1 MGMKKFIYGFF
12 GERAGRLIIVTWNW
26 LWGISEPSQQEQAVS
41 TAEASL
47 REMQNSVEK
56 LTQAVTVQVNNYQQ
70 AEERYSAKVREF
82 KDLETKAQTL
92 KAQGN
97 TEAARLTM
105 IQAIQLE
112 KILPQ
117 LKENV
122 ENAEKFVQAAKEQL
136 TRQKEKLETYKSELA
151 NMQAVQEVN
160 QALAQMAEV
169 NNNYNIDSAKSQ
181 FEAAKEAVNDRQAE
195 VQALYEMSKSPTEGL
210 EEQMDNMTLEDEV
223 SRRLEGFGNGESQQ
237 RKS

>member
-26 LWGISEPSQQEQAVS
+26 LWGIDQAPDDDRAVS

-47 REMQNSVEK
+47 REMQASVDK
-56 LTQAVTVQVNNYQQ
+56 LTQAVTVQVQNYKQ
-70 AEERYSAKVREF
+70 AEERYTQKVQEF
-82 KDLETKAQTL
+82 RDLEKNAQAL
-92 KAQGN
+92 KAEGN
-97 TEAARLTM
+97 LEQARLTM

-122 ENAEKFVQAAKEQL
+122 ENAEKFVKSAKEQL
-136 TRQKEKLETYKSELA
+136 TREKEKLETYKSELA
-151 NMQAVQEVN
+151 NMQAIQEVN

-169 NNNYNIDSAKSQ
+169 NNSYNIESAKSQ
-181 FEAAKEAVNDRQAE
+181 FEAAKEALSDRQAE
-195 VQALYEMSKSPTEGL
+195 VQALYEVSKTPAESMDEK
-210 EEQMDNMTLEDEV
+210 MDNMSLDDEV
-223 SRRLEGFGNGESQQ
+223 SRRLGLGGNNPKRTEF
-237 RKS
+237 

>member
-26 LWGISEPSQQEQAVS
+26 LWGISESSEQEQAVS

-47 REMQNSVEK
+47 REMQNSVEQ
-56 LTQAVTVQVNNYQQ
+56 LTQAVTVQVKNYQQ
-70 AEERYSAKVREF
+70 AEERYSAKVQEF

-92 KAQGN
+92 KAGGN
-97 TEAARLTM
+97 PESARLTM

-122 ENAEKFVQAAKEQL
+122 ENAEKFVTAAKEQL
-136 TRQKEKLETYKSELA
+136 TREKEKLETYKSELA
-151 NMQAVQEVN
+151 NMQAIQEVN
-160 QALAQMAEV
+160 QALAQMAAV

-181 FEAAKEAVNDRQAE
+181 FEAAKEAISDRQAE
-195 VQALYEMSKSPTEGL
+195 MQALCDVSKSPAESF
-210 EEQMDNMTLEDEV
+210 EDKMDNMTTEDEV
-223 SRRLEGFGNGESQQ
+223 TRRLEGLGNQDSPQKRQ
-237 RKS
+237 

>member
-12 GERAGRLIIVTWNW
+12 GERAGRLIIVSWNW
-26 LWGISEPSQQEQAVS
+26 LWGISESSEQEQAVS

-47 REMQNSVEK
+47 QEMQNSVEQ
-56 LTQAVTVQVNNYQQ
+56 LTQAVTVQVKNYRQ
-70 AEERYSAKVREF
+70 AEQRYSAKVQEV

-105 IQAIQLE
+105 IQAIQIE

-122 ENAEKFVQAAKEQL
+122 ENAEKFVTAAKEQL
-136 TRQKEKLETYKSELA
+136 TREKEKLETYKSELA
-151 NMQAVQEVN
+151 NMQAIQEVN
-160 QALAQMAEV
+160 QALSQMAEV

-181 FEAAKEAVNDRQAE
+181 FEAAKEAISDRQAE
-195 VQALYEMSKSPTEGL
+195 VQALYEVSKSPTEGL
-210 EEQMDNMTLEDEV
+210 EDEMDNMTTEDEIT
-223 SRRLEGFGNGESQQ
+223 RRLDRLGNQDSPQKRQ
-237 RKS
+237 

>member
-12 GERAGRLIIVTWNW
+12 GERAGRLIIVSWNW
-26 LWGISEPSQQEQAVS
+26 LWGISESSEQEQAVS

-47 REMQNSVEK
+47 QQMQNSVEQ
-56 LTQAVTVQVNNYQQ
+56 LTQAVTVQVKNYRQ
-70 AEERYSAKVREF
+70 AEQRYSAKVQEV

-92 KAQGN
+92 KAQDN

-105 IQAIQLE
+105 IQAIQIE

-122 ENAEKFVQAAKEQL
+122 ENAEKFVTAAKEQL
-136 TRQKEKLETYKSELA
+136 TREKEKLETYKSELA
-151 NMQAVQEVN
+151 NMQAIQEVN
-160 QALAQMAEV
+160 QALSQMAEV

-181 FEAAKEAVNDRQAE
+181 FEAAKEAISDRQAE
-195 VQALYEMSKSPTEGL
+195 VQALYEVSKSPTERL
-210 EEQMDNMTLEDEV
+210 EDEMDNMTTEDEIT
-223 SRRLEGFGNGESQQ
+223 RRLDGLGNQDSPQKRQ
-237 RKS
+237 